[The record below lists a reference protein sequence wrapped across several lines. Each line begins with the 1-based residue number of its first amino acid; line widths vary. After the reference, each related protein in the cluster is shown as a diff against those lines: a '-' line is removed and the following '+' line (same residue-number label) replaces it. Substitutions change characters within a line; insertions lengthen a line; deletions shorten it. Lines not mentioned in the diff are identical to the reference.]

1 MGNSENGFRNRLRRF
16 VDDHVDGW
24 SHHDWLELLAQLT
37 DEGVDTSD
45 PDRIGSD
52 LERERMVVVLEQAPV
67 KGLGPKR
74 RQALADRFGSLW
86 SLQHATVEE
95 ITELPSFHRG
105 LAQSLVETLH

>member
-16 VDDHVDGW
+16 VDEHTQGW

-37 DEGVDTSD
+37 DEGVDTSN

-52 LERERMVVVLEQAPV
+52 LERERVVAMLEHASV

-74 RQALADRFGSLW
+74 RQALADHFGSLW
-86 SLQHATVEE
+86 SLQHATVDE
-95 ITELPSFHRG
+95 IAELPSFHRG
-105 LAQSLVETLH
+105 LAQTLVENLP